1 MSFDAGIMTMT
12 TLLLLTQ
19 PPSSVLA
26 WHAQK
31 LAQSLLNRQQPI
43 TVFFYQ
49 DAVQIANQYAWRPDD
64 ETSLAKQWLSLGID
78 LPICVSAAL
87 WRGITDSDNAKRH
100 QLPHAN
106 MMQGF
111 RMAGLGELAEAMIT
125 AKRTIK
131 F

>member
-1 MSFDAGIMTMT
+1 MT

-31 LAQSLLNRQQPI
+31 LAQSLLNIQQPI

-49 DAVQIANQYAWRPDD
+49 DAVQIANQYSWRPED

-87 WRGITDSDNAKRH
+87 WRGVTDSDNAKRH
-100 QLPHAN
+100 HLPHAN
-106 MMQGF
+106 LTQGF
-111 RMAGLGELAEAMIT
+111 RMAGLGELAEAMLN
-125 AKRTIK
+125 AKRCIK